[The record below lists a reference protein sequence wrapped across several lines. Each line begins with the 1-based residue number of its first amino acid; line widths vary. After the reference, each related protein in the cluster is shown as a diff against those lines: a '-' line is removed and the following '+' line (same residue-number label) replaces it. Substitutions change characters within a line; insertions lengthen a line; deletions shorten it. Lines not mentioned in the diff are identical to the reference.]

1 MLTRLRAGFEH
12 LLEGIVILLMVAL
25 AIEVI
30 LGVGFRQMGKALV
43 WYDEIASVTLAWLT
57 YYGAAL
63 TALKGGHIGVPEIVR
78 MLPPRVRV
86 PVVLLAEAIVVVF
99 FAVLGWTGWY
109 VIEVLATDTLVS
121 LPAVSVQYTQSVIP
135 IGAVLF
141 IIAEL
146 LRLPLLLAEARA
158 PRGDFGKAE
167 EIGV

>member
-25 AIEVI
+25 AVEVI

-63 TALKGGHIGVPEIVR
+63 TALKGGHIGVPELVR
-78 MLPPRVRV
+78 MLPPRWRV
-86 PVVLLAEAIVVVF
+86 PFVLLAETIVIVF
-99 FAVLGWTGWY
+99 FAVLAWTGWY

-135 IGAVLF
+135 ISAVLF

-146 LRLPLLLAEARA
+146 LRLPLLLAEARK
-158 PRGDFGKAE
+158 PHGELGKTE